1 MNFDFTSFLI
11 SINNVPLACMTELFA
26 REWGEQIG
34 KLGDIKIVNGTMKVR
49 VQINITEPL
58 KWGLRVVVDEQG
70 TEVSLIFQY
79 EHLPDFCFDCGII
92 GHKSLDCPLRD
103 FAGDNPNFDRGRF
116 CSWMCAPGSPPR
128 DRFRSNK
135 KRDDYPNN
143 RPIMTMG
150 EASRIVSA
158 VERNRI
164 RYSGPPLEELAPT
177 SVLEARELDEESNVE
192 ATGARHSIVVSA
204 PVVKSAG
211 SNEGDKVK
219 SELFPSPGSM
229 VAEVSVLP
237 DAKKGKVVVVDM
249 SSTGVE
255 KVSTSLNMDMYDEA
269 ELNDHSKQRLNK
281 AKKGKG
287 IMVHSSRDELYFRQ
301 ALQQTFEPLIKAQK
315 SKTWKRLNSSNGRG
329 SKVTNAKNKLSPKAG
344 GGGKRKMDIEKG
356 GADCSMSAMNE
367 FQQALDKCSLVDLG
381 FEGQCFTWLNKRHGG
396 AHVQERLDHYFC
408 NQGRHDLFPSV
419 KLGAWNKSKFGSIPR
434 LVRETQKQVDDL
446 LSVSAPLVVFVQ
458 LILLKGCLEL
468 FCLNF

>member
-1 MNFDFTSFLI
+1 MERLCLEHIRLAEVLILDEGDGPVLPLNKAGIEEGKKRMDLCLVGKVIGPRPANKDGEISKMNFDFTSFWI

-26 REWGEQIG
+26 REWGEHIG

-58 KWGLRVVVDEQG
+58 KRGLRVVVDEQG

-92 GHKSLDCPLRD
+92 GHKALDCPLRD
-103 FAGDNPNFDRGRF
+103 FAGDNPNFDRERF
-116 CSWMCAPGSPPR
+116 CSWMCAPGLPPR

-143 RPIMTMG
+143 RPIMIMG
-150 EASRIVSA
+150 EASRIVCA
-158 VERNRI
+158 VERNLI
-164 RYSGPPLEELAPT
+164 RYSSPPLEQLAPT
-177 SVLEARELDEESNVE
+177 SVLEARERDEE
-192 ATGARHSIVVSA
+192 
-204 PVVKSAG
+204 SAG

-237 DAKKGKVVVVDM
+237 DAKKGKVLVVDM

-255 KVSTSLNMDMYDEA
+255 KVSTSLNINMYDEA
-269 ELNDHSKQRLNK
+269 QLNDHSKQRLNK
-281 AKKGKG
+281 ANKGKG
-287 IMVHSSRDELYFRQ
+287 IMVHSSRDELSFRQ

-329 SKVTNAKNKLSPKAG
+329 SKGMSESGSFLISPKLSPCYSG
-344 GGGKRKMDIEKG
+344 
-356 GADCSMSAMNE
+356 
-367 FQQALDKCSLVDLG
+367 
-381 FEGQCFTWLNKRHGG
+381 
-396 AHVQERLDHYFC
+396 
-408 NQGRHDLFPSV
+408 
-419 KLGAWNKSKFGSIPR
+419 
-434 LVRETQKQVDDL
+434 
-446 LSVSAPLVVFVQ
+446 
-458 LILLKGCLEL
+458 
-468 FCLNF
+468 

>member
-1 MNFDFTSFLI
+1 MNFDFTSFWI

-26 REWGEQIG
+26 REWGEHIG

-58 KWGLRVVVDEQG
+58 KRGLRVVVDEQG

-79 EHLPDFCFDCGII
+79 EHLPDFCFDCCII
-92 GHKSLDCPLRD
+92 GHKALDCPLRD
-103 FAGDNPNFDRGRF
+103 SAGDNPNFDRGRF
-116 CSWMCAPGSPPR
+116 CSWMCAPGLPPR

-143 RPIMTMG
+143 RPTMTMG

-164 RYSGPPLEELAPT
+164 RYSSPPLEELAPT
-177 SVLEARELDEESNVE
+177 SVLEARERDEEVQSKANAEKSNAEV
-192 ATGARHSIVVSA
+192 TGARDSIVVSA

-255 KVSTSLNMDMYDEA
+255 KVSTSLNINMYDEA

-281 AKKGKG
+281 ANKGKG
-287 IMVHSSRDELYFRQ
+287 IMVHSSRDELSFRQ

-329 SKVTNAKNKLSPKAG
+329 SKGMSEPGFFLISPKLSPCYSG
-344 GGGKRKMDIEKG
+344 
-356 GADCSMSAMNE
+356 
-367 FQQALDKCSLVDLG
+367 
-381 FEGQCFTWLNKRHGG
+381 
-396 AHVQERLDHYFC
+396 
-408 NQGRHDLFPSV
+408 
-419 KLGAWNKSKFGSIPR
+419 
-434 LVRETQKQVDDL
+434 
-446 LSVSAPLVVFVQ
+446 
-458 LILLKGCLEL
+458 
-468 FCLNF
+468 